1 MLWHG
6 ERGQP
11 RAAYS
16 LETLANDVVEAVP
29 GDLDV
34 VGLSFGGAV
43 ALTIGL
49 RWPERVRSLLLA
61 CSGAG
66 GHREILRQRADDVE
80 RLRMPG
86 VLDVTIQRWFTPPPL
101 APAGAPG

>member
-1 MLWHG
+1 MTVVLLHPIGLDGACWQFLTAERLAGAVRYDMLWHG

-43 ALTIGL
+43 ALTLSQL
-49 RWPERVRSLLLA
+49 R
-61 CSGAG
+61 
-66 GHREILRQRADDVE
+66 
-80 RLRMPG
+80 
-86 VLDVTIQRWFTPPPL
+86 
-101 APAGAPG
+101 